1 MWIPNWL
8 ITGVFFPVASGLL
21 LAALVGLWQMQ
32 GTVTQLQERILSL
45 EGNEVSAIAVNQ
57 VLNDQRAEIDELRM
71 LSMASEPTLH
81 SNKALVEIHATEL
94 QALREHH
101 SAVSETLANIRERI
115 AKLEATSGNQ

>member
-1 MWIPNWL
+1 
-8 ITGVFFPVASGLL
+8 
-21 LAALVGLWQMQ
+21 MQ